1 MTAAGDHQY
10 TPEALQVCIGRL
22 WDCVD
27 TAVSAEQAAQAIGRP
42 VSMVRDAIRYGIKT
56 GELAFRNDGMIE
68 FARTVPSD
76 GPVRAEKRKRK
87 PAPVFRGSIGAA
99 YAALC
104 EHPGRGIDELSDR
117 LDCTRPQTLRLLGRL
132 KEQGLATNASG
143 EWRPVAV
150 LQPAQLDAIRKTFPA
165 HRTMLARI
173 HAAEY
178 VTHREL
184 NQSQRDTAKLLVKRG
199 LLATTERRSL
209 LAYELTP
216 LCVSCLPVIN
226 AHTGRH
232 GGRHVEVRA

>member
-1 MTAAGDHQY
+1 MTSITISAAGDHQY
-10 TPEALQVCIGRL
+10 TPEALQVCIGRM
-22 WDCVD
+22 WGCVD
-27 TAVSAEQAAQAIGRP
+27 VARHVNQVAADINRP
-42 VSMVRDAIRYGIKT
+42 VSMVRAAVRYGVVT
-56 GELAFRNDGMIE
+56 GELVQRCDDMVQ
-68 FARTVPSD
+68 FARTAPGSLT
-76 GPVRAEKRKRK
+76 RSEKRKRK
-87 PAPVFRGSIGAA
+87 PSPKPVVRGSIGAT

-104 EHPGRGIDELSDR
+104 EAPAWRVGDLSDR
-117 LDCTRPQTLRLLGRL
+117 LDCTRPQTLKLLGRL

-184 NQSQRDTAKLLVKRG
+184 NQSQRDTAKLLVRRG
-199 LLATTERRSL
+199 LLATTERRGL

-216 LCVSCLPVIN
+216 LCVECLPVIQ
-226 AHTGRH
+226 AH
-232 GGRHVEVRA
+232 E

>member
-1 MTAAGDHQY
+1 MTSITINCAGDHQY
-10 TPEALQVCIGRL
+10 TPEALQVCIGRI

-27 TAVSAEQAAQAIGRP
+27 AAVSAEQAAQAIGRP
-42 VSMVRDAIRYGIKT
+42 VSMVRAAIRHGIKT
-56 GELAFRNDGMIE
+56 GELAFRGDGLIE
-68 FARTVPSD
+68 FARTIPSD
-76 GPVRAEKRKRK
+76 KPASLTRAEKRKRRA
-87 PAPVFRGSIGAA
+87 APVFRGSIGAA
-99 YAALC
+99 YALLC

-117 LDCTRPQTLRLLGRL
+117 LDCTRLQALKLLGRL

-173 HAAEY
+173 HTAEY

-184 NQSQRDTAKLLVKRG
+184 NQSQRDTAKLLVRRG
-199 LLATTERRSL
+199 LLATTERRGL

-216 LCVSCLPVIN
+216 LCVECLPVIN
-226 AHTGRH
+226 AH
-232 GGRHVEVRA
+232 E